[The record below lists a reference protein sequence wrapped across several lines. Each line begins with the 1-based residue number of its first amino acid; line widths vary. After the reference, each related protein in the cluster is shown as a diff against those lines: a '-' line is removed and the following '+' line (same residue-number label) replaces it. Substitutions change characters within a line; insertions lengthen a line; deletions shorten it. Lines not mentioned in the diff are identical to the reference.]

1 MKLYEVNQMI
11 EGIFEQ
17 LVDPETGEIV
27 ENEALLAQLDSLQM
41 ERSRILEYL
50 AKLVL
55 NTRSQMAALK
65 EEEKRLKERRA
76 SLERKDTR
84 LMEILDR
91 ECAGEKTDC
100 GVATV
105 CYRKTTKVEVG
116 DDATAVSWLM
126 ENGHIPSFCT
136 ACYREGRTGDRFMSL
151 CKSGQILNCCH
162 PNALMTLT
170 EYLVDYASDATKEV
184 GYKMVED
191 ELERIPKEKVR
202 GIAKD
207 NIAAIKASNRRDFR
221 F

>member
-116 DDATAVSWLM
+116 DDATAVSWLT
-126 ENGHIPSFCT
+126 ENGHT
-136 ACYREGRTGDRFMSL
+136 QCYRVPAPEISKTEVKKLLAAGTEVPGVALVQDYSCSL
-151 CKSGQILNCCH
+151 
-162 PNALMTLT
+162 
-170 EYLVDYASDATKEV
+170 
-184 GYKMVED
+184 
-191 ELERIPKEKVR
+191 R
-202 GIAKD
+202 
-207 NIAAIKASNRRDFR
+207 
-221 F
+221 

>member
-105 CYRKTTKVEVG
+105 CYRKTTRVEVG

-126 ENGHIPSFCT
+126 DHGHT
-136 ACYREGRTGDRFMSL
+136 QCYRVPAPEISKTEVKKLLAAGTEVPGVALVQDYSCSL
-151 CKSGQILNCCH
+151 
-162 PNALMTLT
+162 
-170 EYLVDYASDATKEV
+170 
-184 GYKMVED
+184 
-191 ELERIPKEKVR
+191 R
-202 GIAKD
+202 
-207 NIAAIKASNRRDFR
+207 
-221 F
+221 

>member
-100 GVATV
+100 GVATI
-105 CYRKTTKVEVG
+105 CYRKTTRVEVG

-126 ENGHIPSFCT
+126 EHGHSQ
-136 ACYREGRTGDRFMSL
+136 CYKVPAPEISKSEVKKLLAAGTEVPGVALVQDYSCSL
-151 CKSGQILNCCH
+151 
-162 PNALMTLT
+162 
-170 EYLVDYASDATKEV
+170 
-184 GYKMVED
+184 
-191 ELERIPKEKVR
+191 R
-202 GIAKD
+202 
-207 NIAAIKASNRRDFR
+207 
-221 F
+221 

>member
-84 LMEILDR
+84 IMEILDR

-126 ENGHIPSFCT
+126 DHGHT
-136 ACYREGRTGDRFMSL
+136 QCYRVPAPEISKTEVKKLLAAGTEVPGVALVQDYSCSL
-151 CKSGQILNCCH
+151 
-162 PNALMTLT
+162 
-170 EYLVDYASDATKEV
+170 
-184 GYKMVED
+184 
-191 ELERIPKEKVR
+191 R
-202 GIAKD
+202 
-207 NIAAIKASNRRDFR
+207 
-221 F
+221 

>member
-126 ENGHIPSFCT
+126 DHGHT
-136 ACYREGRTGDRFMSL
+136 QCYRVPAPEISKAEVKKLLAAGTEVPGVALVQDYSCSL
-151 CKSGQILNCCH
+151 
-162 PNALMTLT
+162 
-170 EYLVDYASDATKEV
+170 
-184 GYKMVED
+184 
-191 ELERIPKEKVR
+191 R
-202 GIAKD
+202 
-207 NIAAIKASNRRDFR
+207 
-221 F
+221 

>member
-116 DDATAVSWLM
+116 DDTTAVSWLM
-126 ENGHIPSFCT
+126 ENGHT
-136 ACYREGRTGDRFMSL
+136 QCYRVPAPEISKTEVKKLLAAGTEVPGVALVQDYSCSL
-151 CKSGQILNCCH
+151 
-162 PNALMTLT
+162 
-170 EYLVDYASDATKEV
+170 
-184 GYKMVED
+184 
-191 ELERIPKEKVR
+191 R
-202 GIAKD
+202 
-207 NIAAIKASNRRDFR
+207 
-221 F
+221 

>member
-1 MKLYEVNQMI
+1 MKLYEVNQLI

-17 LVDPETGEIV
+17 LVDPETGEVV

-76 SLERKDTR
+76 SLERKDSR

-116 DDATAVSWLM
+116 DDTAAVSWLM
-126 ENGHIPSFCT
+126 ENGHSQ
-136 ACYREGRTGDRFMSL
+136 CYRVPAPEISKTEVKKLLSAGTEIPGVALVQDYSCSL
-151 CKSGQILNCCH
+151 
-162 PNALMTLT
+162 
-170 EYLVDYASDATKEV
+170 
-184 GYKMVED
+184 
-191 ELERIPKEKVR
+191 R
-202 GIAKD
+202 
-207 NIAAIKASNRRDFR
+207 
-221 F
+221 

>member
-105 CYRKTTKVEVG
+105 CYRKTTKVEVA
-116 DDATAVSWLM
+116 DSQAAFAWLR
-126 ENGHIPSFCT
+126 ENGHSN
-136 ACYREGRTGDRFMSL
+136 CYRIPAPEISKTEVKRLLSAGTDVPGV
-151 CKSGQILNCCH
+151 
-162 PNALMTLT
+162 TLT
-170 EYLVDYASDATKEV
+170 QDYSCS
-184 GYKMVED
+184 
-191 ELERIPKEKVR
+191 LR
-202 GIAKD
+202 
-207 NIAAIKASNRRDFR
+207 
-221 F
+221 

>member
-1 MKLYEVNQMI
+1 MKLYEVNQLI
-11 EGIFEQ
+11 ESIFEQ

-27 ENEALLAQLDSLQM
+27 ENESLLAQLDSLQM

-100 GVATV
+100 GVATI
-105 CYRKTTKVEVG
+105 CYRKTTRVEVG
-116 DDATAVSWLM
+116 DDAAAVSWLM
-126 ENGHIPSFCT
+126 EHGHSQ
-136 ACYREGRTGDRFMSL
+136 CYKVPAPEISKSEVKKLLAAGTEVPGVALVQDYSCSL
-151 CKSGQILNCCH
+151 
-162 PNALMTLT
+162 
-170 EYLVDYASDATKEV
+170 
-184 GYKMVED
+184 
-191 ELERIPKEKVR
+191 R
-202 GIAKD
+202 
-207 NIAAIKASNRRDFR
+207 
-221 F
+221 

>member
-1 MKLYEVNQMI
+1 MKLYEVNQLI
-11 EGIFEQ
+11 ESIFEQ

-27 ENEALLAQLDSLQM
+27 ENESLLAQLDSLQM

-100 GVATV
+100 GVATI
-105 CYRKTTKVEVG
+105 CYRKTTRVEVG

-126 ENGHIPSFCT
+126 KHGHSQCYKVPAPEISKSEVKKLLAAGTEIPGVALVQDYSC
-136 ACYREGRTGDRFMSL
+136 SL
-151 CKSGQILNCCH
+151 
-162 PNALMTLT
+162 
-170 EYLVDYASDATKEV
+170 
-184 GYKMVED
+184 
-191 ELERIPKEKVR
+191 R
-202 GIAKD
+202 
-207 NIAAIKASNRRDFR
+207 
-221 F
+221 

>member
-17 LVDPETGEIV
+17 LVDPETGEIG

-126 ENGHIPSFCT
+126 DHGHT
-136 ACYREGRTGDRFMSL
+136 QCYRVPAPEISKAEVKKLLAAGTEVPGVALVQDYSCSL
-151 CKSGQILNCCH
+151 
-162 PNALMTLT
+162 
-170 EYLVDYASDATKEV
+170 
-184 GYKMVED
+184 
-191 ELERIPKEKVR
+191 R
-202 GIAKD
+202 
-207 NIAAIKASNRRDFR
+207 
-221 F
+221 

>member
-1 MKLYEVNQMI
+1 MKLYEVNQLI

-17 LVDPETGEIV
+17 LVDPETGEVV

-50 AKLVL
+50 CKLVL

-91 ECAGEKTDC
+91 ECGGEKTDC

-105 CYRKTTKVEVG
+105 CYRKTTKVEV
-116 DDATAVSWLM
+116 DDDDTAITWLID
-126 ENGHIPSFCT
+126 NGHTQCYKVPAPEISKTEVKKLLTAGTEIPGVALVQDYSC
-136 ACYREGRTGDRFMSL
+136 SL
-151 CKSGQILNCCH
+151 
-162 PNALMTLT
+162 
-170 EYLVDYASDATKEV
+170 
-184 GYKMVED
+184 
-191 ELERIPKEKVR
+191 R
-202 GIAKD
+202 
-207 NIAAIKASNRRDFR
+207 
-221 F
+221 